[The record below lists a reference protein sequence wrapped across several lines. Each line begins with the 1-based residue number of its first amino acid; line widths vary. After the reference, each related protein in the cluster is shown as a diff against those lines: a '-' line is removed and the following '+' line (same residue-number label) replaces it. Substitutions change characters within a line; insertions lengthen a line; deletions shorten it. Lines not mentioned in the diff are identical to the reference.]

1 MTQEFHLRVTAL
13 GADEVFARVERG
25 PMGTP
30 LAEERYQWP
39 IAHWLKML
47 QEILTDPVGTQRSTD
62 PTILGR
68 NLYDALFQDS
78 LQQSWDIA
86 QGIAQHRG
94 QILRLRLGVKDDK
107 DYPNRLQHL
116 PWEILH
122 DGHRPLATA
131 QSVIFSRYQPSFTP
145 LNDPFATP
153 SVAIDAPHPT
163 LRILMVLAAPEDQS
177 QLALAQEALLLQQ
190 ELQACSL
197 EQQNR
202 HQLSIELNILEQP
215 GREQLTQVLEQGHYQ
230 VFHFAGHSSPGALH
244 LVNRHTGLTE
254 RLPGEDLAG
263 LLRNNRVSLAL
274 LNSCRGHYGD
284 STPLIDL
291 PERKSSLADTLVRSG
306 LPAVLAMAEQIPD
319 RVALTL
325 TRLFYRNLK
334 LGYPIDLSLCRAR
347 QGLLSS
353 YGAQYFYWCLPIL
366 YLRSDFDG
374 QFFSQ
379 GSEPEVEQEWLLRPA
394 LDASALTLEGIR
406 NPTAN
411 PWLKPTIVPQWL
423 QTMTAP
429 ATAKADDGPRELT
442 GSELTVSES
451 LEEGSPDS
459 EQSPILDPVA
469 YSVTDPIPNPV
480 AAPVHSNHRDTA
492 DTPIAPPIVSPLEDL
507 HIDPLDEGVLTS
519 LPLPSDPEAQRWFAQ
534 LSMPQE
540 EEEVALEARGDE
552 HLLPDTGEEDQAILS
567 LYPDLPDP
575 QGRRSPTWNR
585 SRHASYS
592 PHAPQPESGTTTLT
606 ATEERSEASTIAIY
620 RQTLALN
627 PTDARA
633 YHKLGL
639 SLVEAGQLE
648 EGIEAYHQALT
659 FNANDPEVYQ
669 SLGEALARQQNYQS
683 AILAYRQALALNPN
697 LTEVY
702 RLLAIAL
709 AKQGRAAFFPTPM
722 ETVPPASEPT
732 PAPDRPVDL
741 PIPESDPSPLK
752 GQSVWKT
759 PLWLLLGVTGVA
771 AIVTLSFVFP
781 GSWQLF
787 HPLSRLTQTTSSST
801 KSPESTALNP
811 NQGLVV
817 YALAAFRDDRWQE
830 GAEIL
835 NSLLEDSDLAGAEAI
850 LTQLS
855 PTQLDRP
862 EISFLYGRFAWQATQ
877 AGLEGWNWEDARLYW
892 QTAQQK
898 DPQSTPYLNAL
909 AFAYYQ
915 LGDFSTAKS
924 LWLKV
929 LPLEGDS
936 QDPLFANGNP
946 LGGRYSETAPIPSQ
960 ESLMASA
967 GLALVLWNLGNEQP
981 VGQQSQFFN
990 QALPLYD
997 RVMEHS
1003 AGKFPPN
1010 NLAQGWLWTPAAQ
1023 EDWQAL
1029 GNYVLKVSQ
1038 Q

>member
-1 MTQEFHLRVTAL
+1 VTQEFHLRITAL

-47 QEILTDPVGTQRSTD
+47 QEILMDPVGTQRSAD
-62 PTILGR
+62 PMVLGR
-68 NLYDALFQDS
+68 TLYEALFQDS

-145 LNDPFATP
+145 LNDPF
-153 SVAIDAPHPT
+153 SAPAGGDGTTQT
-163 LRILMVLAAPEDQS
+163 LRILMVLASPEDQS
-177 QLALAQEALLLQQ
+177 QLALKQEALLLKQ
-190 ELQACSL
+190 ELQSCAL
-197 EQQNR
+197 EQNR
-202 HQLSIELNILEQP
+202 HQLAIELNILEQP

-284 STPLIDL
+284 PAPLLDL

-379 GSEPEVEQEWLLRPA
+379 GSDAEMEQEWLLRPA
-394 LDASALTLEGIR
+394 LDASALTLEDIR
-406 NPTAN
+406 NPTTS
-411 PWLKPTIVPQWL
+411 PWHKPTIVPQWL
-423 QTMTAP
+423 QTITA
-429 ATAKADDGPRELT
+429 ATAGNPTDEINAPDAPNGVALRNGQVSKELT
-442 GSELTVSES
+442 GSELTVSEYS
-451 LEEGSPDS
+451 EEASAFS
-459 EQSPILDPVA
+459 EPLLAPPII
-469 YSVTDPIPNPV
+469 TPIINPV
-480 AAPVHSNHRDTA
+480 ADPSPKSSLVNPTERS
-492 DTPIAPPIVSPLEDL
+492 DTPIVPPLEDPSM
-507 HIDPLDEGVLTS
+507 DTLDEGVLAS

-540 EEEVALEARGDE
+540 DEEVAMEARGDE
-552 HLLPDTGEEDQAILS
+552 HLLPETGEDNNTLLS
-567 LYPDLPDP
+567 FYPDLPDP
-575 QGRRSPTWNR
+575 QGKSWPAKTR
-585 SRHASYS
+585 SRHANGAQD
-592 PHAPQPESGTTTLT
+592 APLSSGTTTLT
-606 ATEERSEASTIAIY
+606 PTEERSEASSIAIY

-633 YHKLGL
+633 YHRLGL

-659 FNANDPEVYQ
+659 FNPNDPEVYQ
-669 SLGEALARQQNYQS
+669 SLGEALARQENYQN
-683 AILAYRQALALNPN
+683 AILAYRQAIALNPN

-709 AKQGRAAFFPTPM
+709 AKQGRAAFFPTPV
-722 ETVPPASEPT
+722 EPVPP
-732 PAPDRPVDL
+732 
-741 PIPESDPSPLK
+741 SDPP
-752 GQSVWKT
+752 Q
-759 PLWLLLGVTGVA
+759 PP
-771 AIVTLSFVFP
+771 IVPWICPYPCRATYKSKVGPCGGLRS
-781 GSWQLF
+781 GSYW
-787 HPLSRLTQTTSSST
+787 
-801 KSPESTALNP
+801 
-811 NQGLVV
+811 GL
-817 YALAAFRDDRWQE
+817 
-830 GAEIL
+830 
-835 NSLLEDSDLAGAEAI
+835 
-850 LTQLS
+850 
-855 PTQLDRP
+855 
-862 EISFLYGRFAWQATQ
+862 
-877 AGLEGWNWEDARLYW
+877 
-892 QTAQQK
+892 
-898 DPQSTPYLNAL
+898 
-909 AFAYYQ
+909 
-915 LGDFSTAKS
+915 
-924 LWLKV
+924 
-929 LPLEGDS
+929 
-936 QDPLFANGNP
+936 
-946 LGGRYSETAPIPSQ
+946 
-960 ESLMASA
+960 
-967 GLALVLWNLGNEQP
+967 P
-981 VGQQSQFFN
+981 VQRRS
-990 QALPLYD
+990 
-997 RVMEHS
+997 
-1003 AGKFPPN
+1003 
-1010 NLAQGWLWTPAAQ
+1010 
-1023 EDWQAL
+1023 
-1029 GNYVLKVSQ
+1029 
-1038 Q
+1038 

>member
-1 MTQEFHLRVTAL
+1 MTQEFHLRITAL

-39 IAHWLKML
+39 IAHWQKMV
-47 QEILTDPVGTQRSTD
+47 QEILSDPVGTQRSTD
-62 PTILGR
+62 PTVLGR
-68 NLYDALFQDS
+68 NLYEALFQDS

-153 SVAIDAPHPT
+153 AVAIDPASQT
-163 LRILMVLAAPEDQS
+163 LRILMVLAAPEDQA
-177 QLALAQEALLLQQ
+177 QLALTQEALLLQQ
-190 ELQACSL
+190 ELQVCAL
-197 EQQNR
+197 EQNR
-202 HQLSIELNILEQP
+202 HQLSIELHILEQP

-274 LNSCRGHYGD
+274 LNSCRGHYD
-284 STPLIDL
+284 DPAPLLDL
-291 PERKSSLADTLVRSG
+291 PDRKSCLADTLVRSG

-379 GSEPEVEQEWLLRPA
+379 GSEEVEQEWLLRPA

-406 NPTAN
+406 NPTTN
-411 PWLKPTIVPQWL
+411 PWHKPTIVPQWL
-423 QTMTAP
+423 QTIAAAASPSHPSSHTPARSQHTDQVAVQAVSDYWEELPPSPEESPVPDPIAAP
-429 ATAKADDGPRELT
+429 IVDFVPPRD
-442 GSELTVSES
+442 TVSSPIVPPPSAFPTED
-451 LEEGSPDS
+451 LEED
-459 EQSPILDPVA
+459 A
-469 YSVTDPIPNPV
+469 
-480 AAPVHSNHRDTA
+480 
-492 DTPIAPPIVSPLEDL
+492 
-507 HIDPLDEGVLTS
+507 LTS

-540 EEEVALEARGDE
+540 EEEGAMEVEGDE
-552 HLLPDTGEEDQAILS
+552 HLLPDTGEEDRGIVS
-567 LYPDLPDP
+567 FYPNLPDP
-575 QGRRSPTWNR
+575 HSKRWPTKAR
-585 SRHASYS
+585 SRLASSS

-606 ATEERSEASTIAIY
+606 TADPDRSEASTIAIY

-639 SLVEAGQLE
+639 SLVAAGQLE

-683 AILAYRQALALNPN
+683 AILAYRQAIALNPN

-709 AKQGRAAFFPTPM
+709 AKLGRAAFFPNPM
-722 ETVPPASEPT
+722 EIAPPPSEPT
-732 PAPDRPVDL
+732 PTPDRPVELPLPELDL
-741 PIPESDPSPLK
+741 GNPVKTQSP
-752 GQSVWKT
+752 WK
-759 PLWLLLGVTGVA
+759 PLLWLLLGVTGAA

-781 GSWQLF
+781 GSWRLF
-787 HPLSRLTQTTSSST
+787 HPLSRVTQTAPISSP
-801 KSPESTALNP
+801 SPESAALNP

-817 YALAAFRDDRWQE
+817 YALAAFQSDRWQE

-835 NSLLEDSDLAGAEAI
+835 ESLLTDSDLAGAEAI

-877 AGLEGWNWEDARLYW
+877 AGREGWSWEDARLYW

-898 DPQSTPYLNAL
+898 DPQSSAYLNAL

-915 LGDFSTAKS
+915 RGDFSTAKS
-924 LWLKV
+924 LWLQV
-929 LPLEGDS
+929 LPLEGES
-936 QDPLFANGNP
+936 EDPLFANGNP
-946 LGGRYSETAPIPSQ
+946 LSGRYSETAPIPSQ

-997 RVMEHS
+997 RVMAHS
-1003 AGKFPPN
+1003 AGKFPPDST
-1010 NLAQGWLWTPAAQ
+1010 AQQWLWTPTAQ

-1029 GNYVLKVSQ
+1029 SNYVLKVSQ
-1038 Q
+1038 P